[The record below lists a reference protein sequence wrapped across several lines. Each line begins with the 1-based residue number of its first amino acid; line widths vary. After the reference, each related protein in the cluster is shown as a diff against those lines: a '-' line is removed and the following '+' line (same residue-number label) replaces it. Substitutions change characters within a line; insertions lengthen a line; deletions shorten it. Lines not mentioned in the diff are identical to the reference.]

1 MTINY
6 RFKKA
11 STDVSVVIRIVDS
24 AAGTPETAVDASTS
38 GLDLKYRRELKAATD
53 ITEATLSALTDA
65 HSDGGIKHIG
75 QGYYRLD
82 LPDAAVASSTD
93 VNGVLVFGTV
103 TDMIVIGAF
112 IHLDPI
118 PADVTHW
125 IGTAAAT
132 PTVGGVP
139 EVDVTHW
146 IGTAAATPTVAGVPE
161 VDITHWNGTAVATPD
176 TAGYPKVTIKS
187 GTGTGE
193 LSLSSGIVDADV
205 QEINGDSGSADQLA
219 RSAAAIVLGTCTTG
233 CTTTSIATSSL
244 SPAAAVADQFKGR
257 IVIFDD
263 ATTTAAL
270 RGQATDIT
278 ASTSGG
284 VLTVTALTTAPAS
297 GDTFTIT

>member
-1 MTINY
+1 MITYGI
-6 RFKKA
+6 KGGT
-11 STDVSVVIRIVDS
+11 TDFSCVIRIVDS
-24 AAGTPETAVDASTS
+24 ADGTPETGVVYNTS
-38 GLDLKYRRELKAATD
+38 GIDLQYRREGATSTA
-53 ITEATLSALTDA
+53 ITEASLSALSDA
-65 HSDGGIKHIG
+65 HSDGGFLHIG
-75 QGYYRLD
+75 NGYYRLD
-82 LPDAAVASSTD
+82 LPDAAVAAG
-93 VNGVLVFGTV
+93 VNGCLVHGTV
-103 TDMIVIGAF
+103 TGMIVIGCYIQIVA
-112 IHLDPI
+112 P

-125 IGTAAAT
+125 L
-132 PTVGGVP
+132 
-139 EVDVTHW
+139 
-146 IGTAAATPTVAGVPE
+146 GTAAATPTVAGVPE

-205 QEINGDSGSADQLA
+205 QEINGDAGSADQLA

-233 CTTTSIATSSL
+233 STTTSIATSSL
-244 SPAAAVADQFKGR
+244 SPAASVADQFKGR

-278 ASTSGG
+278 ASSSGG